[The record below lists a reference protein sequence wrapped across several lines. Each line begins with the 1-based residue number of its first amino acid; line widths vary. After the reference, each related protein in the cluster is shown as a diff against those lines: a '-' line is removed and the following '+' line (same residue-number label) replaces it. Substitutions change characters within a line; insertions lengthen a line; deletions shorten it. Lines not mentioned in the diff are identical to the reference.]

1 MREVTFASAGERCAA
16 WHLEATTSALRT
28 PTGRPCVVMAHGF
41 GGTRDTGLKGFA
53 DAFADAGLDVLLFDY
68 RGFGASGGVP
78 RQRVSWR
85 AQRDDYRAA
94 VAATRGLDGVDP
106 ERIVLWGTS
115 YSGGHVVAV
124 AAGDPGIAAVVALTP
139 AVDGAAVL
147 WSMVRHDG
155 PLRVLRLSADGML
168 DLAGAA
174 LGRAPRTVPTVGP
187 AGSTAVMA
195 NDPGA
200 VAYPAIAGPTWRNEV
215 CARSALGVG
224 LNRPT
229 TLASRVQAPMLVQVG
244 ERDTVVPPAAAE
256 AMGRRIGAEVRHY
269 DADHFDV
276 YEGPAHERVLD
287 DQLAFLRRLLG
298 GRLDTAAP
306 TARTAVVGAD

>member
-1 MREVTFASAGERCAA
+1 MRELAFVSAGERCAA
-16 WHLEATTSALRT
+16 WHAEATTSALEG
-28 PTGRPCVVMAHGF
+28 PAGRPCVVMAHGF
-41 GGTRDTGLKGFA
+41 GATRDTGLDGFIT
-53 DAFADAGLDVLLFDY
+53 AFADAGLDVLAFDY
-68 RGFGASGGVP
+68 RGFGASSGVP

-94 VAATRGLDGVDP
+94 VDAARRLDGVDP

-115 YSGGHVVAV
+115 YSGGHVVGV
-124 AAGDPGIAAVVALTP
+124 AAADPRVAAVVALTP

-155 PLRVLRLSADGML
+155 PRRVLRLSADGVL

-195 NDPGA
+195 NDAGA

-229 TLASRVQAPMLVQVG
+229 TLASRVRAPMLVQVG
-244 ERDTVVPPAAAE
+244 ERDTVVPSAAAE
-256 AMGRRIGAEVRHY
+256 AMGRRVGADVRRY

-276 YEGPAHERVLD
+276 YRGPAHGRVVA
-287 DQLAFLRRLLG
+287 DQLAFLG
-298 GRLDTAAP
+298 GLFAGRVSPVATVA
-306 TARTAVVGAD
+306 